1 MRFNNEDYLK
11 AFPRTKSEP
20 KVETESAVE
29 NFKATDEPSTDKAVE
44 EFTQVNSDD
53 GEPDESNES
62 VEGDE

>member
-11 AFPRTKSEP
+11 AFPRKKSEP

-29 NFKATDEPSTDKAVE
+29 NFKPTDEPGTEKAVE

-53 GEPDESNES
+53 AETEVLDESE
-62 VEGDE
+62 EGDD

>member
-29 NFKATDEPSTDKAVE
+29 NFKSTDEPSAEKAVE

-53 GEPDESNES
+53 GEPNDLNES
-62 VEGDE
+62 EEGGE

>member
-11 AFPRTKSEP
+11 AFPRTKSEV

-29 NFKATDEPSTDKAVE
+29 NFKPIDEPSTEKAVE

-53 GEPDESNES
+53 GEHEDPNES
-62 VEGDE
+62 EEGDD